1 MRRAL
6 TLVGVAAA
14 IVGATYVVRGV
25 GPADPSASGQPA
37 GPGPALGTA
46 AVGAVPGSGR
56 RREIDRLIAVYEEQ
70 VRRQPSAL
78 DYTFLG
84 RLYAQRGRLTGDV
97 ATYAQG
103 EEALTRALEIFPQDP
118 EARQLL
124 ASVRFATHDFRGAL
138 GLADRL
144 LAEDPGDVAAL
155 AVAGDAR
162 LELGDYAGATAAY
175 AELARRLPGA
185 AAVEVRRA
193 RLAQLL
199 GRVGEARRLASRAE
213 DAALAAGLD
222 GTDLAWYR
230 SFRGSI
236 ELEVGRYA
244 EAVAFY
250 RSAVRLAP
258 RHHLARAGLGRALA
272 GAGRVNQAIHH
283 LVRAIEVLPDPGY
296 LAALGDLYHLRGDRL
311 LAREQY
317 ATVEAVAT
325 LARASRQVYNRQL
338 VTFYADHDRRP
349 AQALAL
355 AGRELAVRKD
365 VYGWD
370 AYAWALYRAGRL
382 AEARSASDR
391 ALRLGTRDARLFY
404 HSGLISLSL
413 GDEERAARDLETAL
427 DISPVFDP
435 LQARAARRALNALE
449 GQ

>member
-1 MRRAL
+1 MRRAVA
-6 TLVGVAAA
+6 LVGVAAA

-37 GPGPALGTA
+37 GPAPALGTA
-46 AVGAVPGSGR
+46 AVGALPGSGE

-97 ATYAQG
+97 AAYAQG
-103 EEALTRALEIFPQDP
+103 EEALTRALEIFPEDP
-118 EARQLL
+118 EARELL

-144 LAEDPGDVAAL
+144 LAEDPGDVPAL

-162 LELGDYAGATAAY
+162 LELGDYAGAAAAY

-222 GTDLAWYR
+222 DSDLAWYR

-258 RHHLARAGLGRALA
+258 RYHLARGGLGRALA
-272 GAGRVNQAIHH
+272 GAGRVDQAIHH
-283 LVRAIEVLPDPGY
+283 LVRAIEVVPDPGY
-296 LAALGDLYHLRGDRL
+296 LAALGDLYLLRGDRL

-325 LARASRQVYNRQL
+325 LARANRQVYNRQL
-338 VTFYADHDRRP
+338 VTFYTDHDRRH
-349 AQALAL
+349 AHAAALAS
-355 AGRELAVRKD
+355 RELAVRKD

-382 AEARSASDR
+382 VEARRAADR

-413 GDEERAARDLETAL
+413 GDEDRAARDLETAL

-435 LQARAARRALNALE
+435 LQARAARRALDSL
-449 GQ
+449 GGP